1 MSAKHGL
8 GRGLSALIRDT
19 PAPAAPAAGGDP
31 KDSVLRVDVTRI
43 VPSPWQPRRHFDREA
58 LQELAESIKAHGVLE
73 PLLVRKL
80 EDGYELI
87 AGERRLRAA
96 GEAGLTQIP
105 VLVMEATDHQA
116 LELALIENLQREDL
130 NVIEEAEGYRV
141 LADKF
146 SLTQDE
152 IAQRVNKARAS
163 VANALRLLG
172 LPDEVK
178 KFVTEGLLTSGHA
191 KVLLGLSIPEEQCK
205 LAEHVIRDGL
215 SVRDLERVVARL
227 KRVPRKKREPADDMP
242 SSHVTYLADKL
253 HQHFGT
259 SVHIQPCRTLG
270 NGRKAKGQLA
280 IDFYS
285 NDDLDRILEL
295 LGLTEK

>member
-1 MSAKHGL
+1 MTAKHGL

-19 PAPAAPAAGGDP
+19 PPTAAVPAATDP
-31 KDSVLRVDVTRI
+31 KDSVLRVDLTRI
-43 VPSPWQPRRHFDREA
+43 TPSPWQPRRHFDHEA
-58 LQELAESIKAHGVLE
+58 LQELAESIKTHGVIE
-73 PLLVRKL
+73 PLIVRKVG
-80 EDGYELI
+80 DGYELI
-87 AGERRLRAA
+87 AGERRWRAA
-96 GEAGLTQIP
+96 GEAGLAQVP
-105 VLVMEATDHQA
+105 VLVVEATDHGA

-130 NVIEEAEGYRV
+130 NAIEEAEGYRV

-146 SLTQDE
+146 GLTQDE

-163 VANALRLLG
+163 VANALRLLS

-178 KFVTEGLLTSGHA
+178 KFISEGLLAPGHA
-191 KVLLGLSIPEEQCK
+191 KVLLGLSIAAEQCK
-205 LAEHVIRDGL
+205 VAERVIQDGM
-215 SVRDLERVVARL
+215 SVRDLERLVERM
-227 KRVPRKKREPADDMP
+227 KRVPRAKRESRDDMP
-242 SSHVTYLADKL
+242 ASHLTFLTDRL